1 MYEELLAAHGI
12 GVLVDYLRL
21 PETRAAV
28 VLPGLASL
36 AILAFYARSGR
47 ISERLQLL
55 WILALPISYYC
66 ARWVVTPAYEQ
77 LYVYSAF
84 SVVCALLLFKR
95 IFVPPALTFA
105 LTFLSLWW
113 VDVTRALCWALEC
126 GAPIEQFYVGV
137 GGAGARDALVLVPLL
152 TAGSVAYAARRIRAR
167 GESLV
172 EL

>member
-1 MYEELLAAHGI
+1 MYEDLMAGPGIAA
-12 GVLVDYLRL
+12 LVSYLHL

-36 AILAFYARSGR
+36 AILGFYARSGR
-47 ISERLQLL
+47 ISDRLQLL

-66 ARWVVTPAYEQ
+66 ARWVVTPQFEQ

-95 IFVPPALTFA
+95 IYIPPALAFA

-126 GAPIEQFYVGV
+126 GARIEHFYFGV
-137 GGAGARDALVLVPLL
+137 GGAGFRDALLLVPLL
-152 TAGSVAYAARRIRAR
+152 TAASVAYAGSRIRAR
-167 GESLV
+167 GEQLV
-172 EL
+172 EI

>member
-1 MYEELLAAHGI
+1 MFDDLLVGQRIAL
-12 GVLVDYLRL
+12 LVSYLHL
-21 PETRAAV
+21 PETRTAV
-28 VLPGLASL
+28 ILPGLASL

-47 ISERLQLL
+47 VSQRLQLL

-66 ARWVVTPAYEQ
+66 ARWVVTPEYEQ
-77 LYVYSAF
+77 LYIYSAF

-95 IFVPPALTFA
+95 IYVPPALAFA

-126 GAPIEQFYVGV
+126 GMPIDQFYLGV
-137 GGAGARDALVLVPLL
+137 GGAGARDALVIMPLL
-152 TAGSVAYAARRIRAR
+152 TAAIVAYAAGRIRSR
-167 GESLV
+167 GESLA